1 MQTKSKPK
9 SLARNTQWATS
20 GLDVFTQSD
29 EDETEDTE
37 NLNHSRLNV
46 LHPDS
51 PYGLIQHVISPNLPK
66 QKPSKNQRVSD
77 LGGLTDDEVWLS
89 DGDLLI
95 LKGGTTSFLS
105 NSIDDS
111 STLKYVPTTNPNEIS
126 DKNKLITYANSGKIA
141 IAPAPPSVASSYG
154 NRANSIDLKNNLINN
169 VPLTRVPKHINSK
182 LEPFVPKN
190 AQIPWPGTRDKT
202 PTKSLHSPNQA
213 LHPIQNKFRPSEPIR
228 KQDLYSPSVQHYKIK
243 FSSPPSYSNGIDGG
257 KTLSNVNLNKNHL
270 PNLSL
275 QTSASP
281 VYTSQNSISS
291 NPISLSSA
299 ANPIIRQYSRNDNRK
314 IYSFQQAPVIQY
326 QGQKYQKVQDSG
338 TNNPLLEYLKR
349 YAIRNKRPLSSLTGN
364 NQHTNYGQSVVS
376 SSIGVGSNSIK
387 TIPQAVPQRTAKAF
401 SNVRNRAYRNYYNQN
416 NPNFSMRQTS
426 VSNNQQFVGKTNT
439 QAAYAKPITNYIK
452 KKTPFLDYL
461 TYIKPYFPSFK
472 S

>member
-1 MQTKSKPK
+1 MQTKPKPK
-9 SLARNTQWATS
+9 SLARNTEWATS

-29 EDETEDTE
+29 EDQSEDTE

-89 DGDLLI
+89 EGDLLI

-111 STLKYVPTTNPNEIS
+111 NPLKYVPTSNPNEIL
-126 DKNKLITYANSGKIA
+126 DKNTPITYANSGKIA
-141 IAPAPPSVASSYG
+141 IAPAPPSVASNYG
-154 NRANSIDLKNNLINN
+154 NRANSINLKNNIVNN

-190 AQIPWPGTRDKT
+190 AQIPWPGTRDRT
-202 PTKSLHSPNQA
+202 PTKSLQSPNQD

-228 KQDLYSPSVQHYKIK
+228 KQDIYSPNVQHYKIK
-243 FSSPPSYSNGIDGG
+243 FNSPSSYSNSFDGG
-257 KTLSNVNLNKNHL
+257 KSLSAVHLNRNRQ

-275 QTSASP
+275 QTSTSP
-281 VYTSQNSISS
+281 VYASQNSISS
-291 NPISLSSA
+291 NAISLSSA
-299 ANPIIRQYSRNDNRK
+299 ANPIIRHYSRNDNRK

-326 QGQKYQKVQDSG
+326 QGQKYRKAQISG
-338 TNNPLLEYLKR
+338 TNNPLLDYLKR

-364 NQHTNYGQSVVS
+364 NQHRSYGQSVVS
-376 SSIGVGSNSIK
+376 SSIGVGSTSIK
-387 TIPQAVPQRTAKAF
+387 TLPQTVPQRTAKAF
-401 SNVRNRAYRNYYNQN
+401 SNVRNQAYRNYYNQN
-416 NPNFSMRQTS
+416 NPNFSTRQTP
-426 VSNNQQFVGKTNT
+426 VSNSQQLVGKTNN
-439 QAAYAKPITNYIK
+439 QAVYAKPITNYIK

-472 S
+472 